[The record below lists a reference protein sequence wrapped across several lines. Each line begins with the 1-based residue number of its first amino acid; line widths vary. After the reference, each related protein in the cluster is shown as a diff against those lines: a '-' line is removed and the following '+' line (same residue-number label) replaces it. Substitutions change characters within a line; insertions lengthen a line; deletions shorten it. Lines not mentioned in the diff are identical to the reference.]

1 MRRPA
6 PFLALSGLAL
16 IVATAA
22 GACADADPPGW
33 LEELGAPTTTTTATP
48 TSTTTAAAGT
58 AGTTTTVA
66 AATPVT
72 DLVAGDCVNGSAFSA
87 QATGQATEAQVTDCA
102 ASHDGEVVG
111 VITYTEGPE
120 AAYPGEDQV
129 AAYAEQQCA
138 IAFEAYVGVAYGTSP
153 LSMVSL
159 WPTEDSWPSGDRE
172 AVCVAFDPAAPLT
185 ATVAGSAAGA

>member
-1 MRRPA
+1 MRRPLRL
-6 PFLALSGLAL
+6 LALGAATVALA
-16 IVATAA
+16 AGA

-33 LEELGAPTTTTTATP
+33 LEDLGAPTTTTTTAAP
-48 TSTTTAAAGT
+48 TTTTAPPAGT
-58 AGTTTTVA
+58 AGTATTVA

-87 QATGQATEAQVTDCA
+87 DSTGETTEAQVTDCT

-138 IAFEAYVGVAYGTSP
+138 IAFEAYVGVAYGSSP

-159 WPTEDSWPSGDRE
+159 WPTEDSWSSGDRE

-185 ATVAGSAAGA
+185 APVGNAAGA